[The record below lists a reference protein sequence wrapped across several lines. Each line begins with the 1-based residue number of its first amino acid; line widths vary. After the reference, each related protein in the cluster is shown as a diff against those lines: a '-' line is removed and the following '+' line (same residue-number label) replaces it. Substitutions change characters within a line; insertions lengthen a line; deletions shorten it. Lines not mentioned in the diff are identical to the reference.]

1 MAGIYDKV
9 PVKQL
14 HRTKFNKSNRVCTT
28 GDFGPVYLMQCEE
41 VIPGDVWHI
50 GHEQHLKMNPM
61 ISPLLTE
68 VNLDSHEIF
77 VPMRLMYERWH
88 EFISG
93 GRDGNYKTPLK
104 SFQDLIKIYDGTDEQ
119 GMESKADSVIHDLYM
134 YMKQYGPENF
144 VTFYV
149 NYNNVSIKDSFRP
162 DNELKVWYTSLGG
175 GDISLNPEYIKILD
189 KYFGTFENFKNNFI
203 SKITNYSRL
212 AMSWLLVFSL
222 GSVADLSGYPCI
234 ERQLHDFTHFG
245 FLIDPNHEGGL
256 FLEYNGTSDL
266 HEAANVTNTTQVVIN
281 GVNIAFSDF
290 RESVRAQYW
299 LATPILAYW
308 YCYNEWFRHPEFDK
322 PYYCKWLRN
331 GTLGTSDDEFDE
343 ATEEAYIGFIPF
355 NRTWRKDY
363 FTSCLPTAQRG
374 TAPAL
379 PISGILGISK
389 YNQSEVEDFGNNT
402 QAYASGDNHSEVR
415 YGEGHGYTNAFAVD
429 LSHAITFDINDLRLA
444 NALQRFEEL
453 NNVAGTRYT
462 GFLKVQYGTS
472 PADEILQRPD
482 YFGRTREA
490 IKFGDVLSTD
500 TSESSA
506 PLGTRAGVGSSY
518 GVQAVRPYNPREHGV
533 ICEFVS
539 AIPKPMYAGQGI
551 NRSLKRKNKE
561 DYYNSLFAGLGEQE
575 VLVDELYFDP
585 IYTSQDSGKQEDR
598 VLGFIGRF
606 DEYRV
611 STSANRGLMRNSK
624 YNSYSLDRFF
634 NGVPSLNS
642 EFVHVYI
649 DKKMFLAV
657 PSEPTFILYWGHLIN
672 VYRPMP
678 EFAVPSLS
686 D

>member
-9 PVKQL
+9 PVKRL
-14 HRTKFNKSNRVCTT
+14 HRTKFNLSNRVCTT
-28 GDFGPVYLMQCEE
+28 GDFGPVYMTMCEE
-41 VIPGDVWHI
+41 VIPGDVWQI
-50 GHEQHLKMNPM
+50 GHEQNLKMNPM

-68 VNLDSHEIF
+68 VNLDSHDIF

-93 GRDGNYKTPLK
+93 GKDGDYKKPLK
-104 SFQDLIKIYDGTDEQ
+104 SFQDLMHIYDGTNSQ
-119 GMESKADSVIHDLYM
+119 GMHDKADSVIHDLYM

-144 VTFYV
+144 VHFYRTRTIP
-149 NYNNVSIKDSFRP
+149 SLKDSFTP
-162 DNELKVWYTSLGG
+162 DNEIKAFFSSYHY
-175 GDISLNPEYIKILD
+175 DITLNPEYVKLMD
-189 KYFGTFENFKNNFI
+189 KYFGTFEKFKENFYLKI
-203 SKITNYSRL
+203 SNRERTLL
-212 AMSWLLVFSL
+212 AWLLAFSL
-222 GSVADLSGYPCI
+222 GSVTDLSGYPCI
-234 ERQLHDFTHFG
+234 ERQLHDFIHFG
-245 FLIDPNHEGGL
+245 FNLEMEEGL
-256 FLEYNGTSDL
+256 LLEYSGTSDM
-266 HEAANVTNTTQVVIN
+266 HNNSEVSANTQVVIN
-281 GVNIAFSDF
+281 GISIPLADF
-290 RESVRAQYW
+290 VSSVRSQYW

-308 YCYNEWFRHPEFDK
+308 YCYNEWFRHPEFDI

-331 GTLGTSDDEFDE
+331 GTLGVSDDEYDE

-363 FTSCLPTAQRG
+363 FTSCLPSAQRG

-379 PISGILGISK
+379 PLSGILGIGLVDSK
-389 YNQSEVEDFGNNT
+389 SVDGYTSNLKYTSGTNSGNNVT
-402 QAYASGDNHSEVR
+402 VQSNPDSSI
-415 YGEGHGYTNAFAVD
+415 AVD
-429 LSHAITFDINDLRLA
+429 LSNAITFDINDLRLA

-453 NNVAGTRYT
+453 NNVAGNRYT

-482 YFGRTREA
+482 YFGRTRES

-500 TSESSA
+500 SAGGSA

-518 GVQAVRPYNPREHGV
+518 GISAVRPYNPREHGV

-551 NRSLKRKNKE
+551 KRSLKRKNKE

-585 IYTSQDSGKQEDR
+585 VYTSKNDGKIEDR

-606 DEYRV
+606 DEYRTA
-611 STSANRGLMRNSK
+611 TSANHGLMRNSR

-642 EFVHVYI
+642 EFVHVYV

-672 VYRPMP
+672 CYRPMP